1 MAAQQGRTAIGA
13 PVVPDGIDDSAIRG
27 LVGYGLKRAYLR
39 AHECFAAAAAG
50 TGLRATSF
58 SCLAVIVAN
67 PDIVPS
73 RLAAALRMERP
84 NLVVVLDAL
93 EDRGLISR
101 RRLDTDRRYFALRAT
116 LKGRRLYERTLDD
129 ALDRQRQEFGAMT
142 DDEWRTLYRLLRK
155 IEDAPG
161 GHSEDRT

>member
-1 MAAQQGRTAIGA
+1 MVAPQGRAADGA
-13 PVVPDGIDDSAIRG
+13 TGTPADVDDGAIRD

-39 AHECFAAAAAG
+39 AHECFAAASQA

-58 SCLAVIVAN
+58 ACLAIIVAN

-84 NLVVVLDAL
+84 NLVVVLDTL
-93 EDRGLISR
+93 EGRGLISR

-116 LKGRRLYERTLDD
+116 LKGRRLYESTLDD
-129 ALDRQRQEFGAMT
+129 ALARQRQDFGDMT
-142 DDEWRTLYRLLRK
+142 EDEWRTLWRLLRK